1 MTKLFFID
9 DEPILLKLCQLFL
22 ARMENLEI
30 TYFESAID
38 ALTEIEKGNIP
49 NLIISDIK
57 MPKMSGFEL
66 AKTLIN
72 KSYINKIKFSY
83 CTSFASLQDASDVYS
98 LERKDLL
105 DFPFYNKPIGKD
117 IIDFIE
123 KQL

>member
-1 MTKLFFID
+1 MSKLFFID

-30 TYFESAID
+30 TFFESATG
-38 ALTEIEKGNIP
+38 ALTEIEKGNVP

-66 AKTLIN
+66 AEILIN
-72 KSYINKIKFSY
+72 KGLINKIKFSY
-83 CTSFASLQDASDVYS
+83 CTSFASLKDASDVYG

-105 DFPFYNKPIGKD
+105 EFPFYNKPIGKD
-117 IIDFIE
+117 IVGFIE